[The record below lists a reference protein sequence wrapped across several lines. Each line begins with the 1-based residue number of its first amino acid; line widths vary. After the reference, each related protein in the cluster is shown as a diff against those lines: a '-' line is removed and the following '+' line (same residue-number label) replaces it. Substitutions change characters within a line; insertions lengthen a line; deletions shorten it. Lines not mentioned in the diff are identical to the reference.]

1 MAVGE
6 DVYCTLVMTDA
17 YLPGAAVLAHSLRD
31 SGTTHP
37 LVCLTTPSTLLPST
51 LAALHT
57 LYDHVL
63 PIEPIANP
71 SPANL
76 YLLDRT
82 DLLYTFTKI
91 HLWRLTQFRRIVYL
105 DADVVCLRAP
115 DELFQLPSTPAFA
128 AAPDVGWPDTFNTG
142 LMVLTPHTG
151 TYSALRTLA
160 SAGDSFDGA
169 DQGLLN
175 QYFAHRGWE
184 RLSFVYNCTPAA
196 GYQYEPAYRYFKSE
210 VRCVHFIGGVK
221 PWQRGKTDG
230 SGGSSTRGGGG
241 VYQELLSRW
250 WAVWEAHF
258 TGVSTFDYATM
269 GYKAVEREEASRS
282 ITAADIPFTDP
293 QPTAEA
299 IAQGKLDPT
308 PTIQQ
313 RKFSA
318 PHLEWDATRSAP
330 PFSSKPEAANFPN
343 QIYEF
348 NQDAQPWKAPPSY
361 PEIPR
366 KDLWYDVPMK
376 PREEKKL
383 KAIFPWEERE
393 LPKPSRVFADEDTF
407 TPSQTQQNSEEAMR
421 MQEEDE
427 GAEEGE
433 TDDFLGGDELAVMGD
448 STYYRDSDGDREQ
461 RPDFNP
467 RAPTLHKKSASASQ
481 GSWDSKNAWDE
492 VSGIEQYVRALT
504 AFQKNKGQLQVI
516 SQDEPG
522 VRIRDQHHQPRHQQ
536 QRQQQHILSPGN
548 EPDPVELVRTVR
560 ERRASLLLTD
570 FPTASERPSLPVTPA
585 PRRRESFWGM
595 EGEMG
600 GGSGG
605 GEGGG
610 RDGELAGAEGVPEQS
625 DWNPDEQLEVL
636 RRNSRSLGQG
646 DLKLPGSKL
655 GSKRALPDRKMP
667 GAASATIP
675 EEEDPGLSSEG
686 GSGGGGSTHDDAKSG
701 TGQGLDQMSGPLDG
715 TREAEGSPS
724 MIDVAAESGLFGE
737 LEGGGGEGKGAG
749 EREAEA
755 APRFSEVG
763 FGGTEGSFGESG
775 GVPTGAGQ
783 KDLSPTQTREEE
795 GIAP

>member
-31 SGTTHP
+31 TGTTHP

-63 PIEPIANP
+63 PIEPLANP

-76 YLLDRT
+76 YLLDRP

-105 DADVVCLRAP
+105 DADIVCLRAP
-115 DELFQLPSTPAFA
+115 DELFRLPSTSAFA

-221 PWQRGKTDG
+221 PWQRGKTEV
-230 SGGSSTRGGGG
+230 SGGSSTRGGRG

-258 TGVSTFDYATM
+258 PGVSTYDYATM
-269 GYKAVEREEASRS
+269 GNKAVEREEASRS
-282 ITAADIPFTDP
+282 LTSTDIPVTDT

-299 IAQGKLDPT
+299 IAQGNLDPT
-308 PTIQQ
+308 PTAQQ

-330 PFSSKPEAANFPN
+330 PSSSKPEAANFPN

-348 NQDAQPWKAPPSY
+348 NQDAQSWKAPPSY

-366 KDLWYDVPMK
+366 QDLWYDVPMK
-376 PREEKKL
+376 QREEQKL

-393 LPKPSRVFADEDTF
+393 LPKPSRVFADEETF
-407 TPSQTQQNSEEAMR
+407 TSSHTHQTEEETER

-467 RAPTLHKKSASASQ
+467 RAPTLHKKSASAAQ

-492 VSGIEQYVRALT
+492 VSGIEEYVRALT
-504 AFQKNKGQLQVI
+504 AFQKNKGQVQVL
-516 SQDEPG
+516 SQEEPG
-522 VRIRDQHHQPRHQQ
+522 VRIRDHQHHPRHQQ
-536 QRQQQHILSPGN
+536 QRQQQQQHILSPGN

-585 PRRRESFWGM
+585 PRRRESFWGS
-595 EGEMG
+595 EGENV
-600 GGSGG
+600 GSGSG
-605 GEGGG
+605 SGGGG

-655 GSKRALPDRKMP
+655 GSKKALPDRKMP

-675 EEEDPGLSSEG
+675 EEEDSALNSEG
-686 GSGGGGSTHDDAKSG
+686 GGAQSASSNL
-701 TGQGLDQMSGPLDG
+701 GLDQMSGPLDG
-715 TREAEGSPS
+715 TREAEESPS
-724 MIDVAAESGLFGE
+724 MIEVAAGSGLFGE
-737 LEGGGGEGKGAG
+737 LGVIDGEG
-749 EREAEA
+749 EAADGKAVEG

-763 FGGTEGSFGESG
+763 FGGSKASSGESEG
-775 GVPTGAGQ
+775 EHTDAGK

-795 GIAP
+795 GVAP

>member
-31 SGTTHP
+31 TGTTHP
-37 LVCLTTPSTLLPST
+37 LVCLITPSTLLPST

-76 YLLDRT
+76 YLLDRP

-105 DADVVCLRAP
+105 DADIVCLRAP
-115 DELFQLPSTPAFA
+115 DELFQLPASAAFA

-221 PWQRGKTDG
+221 PWQKGKTEG
-230 SGGSSTRGGGG
+230 SVAGSTRGGGG

-258 TGVSTFDYATM
+258 PGVSTYDYAAM
-269 GYKAVEREEASRS
+269 GHNAVEREEAGR
-282 ITAADIPFTDP
+282 INTAADIPFTDP

-299 IAQGKLDPT
+299 IVQGNLDPT
-308 PTIQQ
+308 PTAQQ

-330 PFSSKPEAANFPN
+330 PSSSKPEAANFPN

-361 PEIPR
+361 PEIPI
-366 KDLWYDVPMK
+366 KDLWYDVPVK

-393 LPKPSRVFADEDTF
+393 LPKPSRVFADEETF
-407 TPSQTQQNSEEAMR
+407 PPSQTQQSSEEAER
-421 MQEEDE
+421 FRVEDE

-448 STYYRDSDGDREQ
+448 STYYRDGDADIEQ
-461 RPDFNP
+461 RPEFNP
-467 RAPTLHKKSASASQ
+467 RPPTLHKKSASAAQ

-492 VSGIEQYVRALT
+492 VSGIEEYVRALT
-504 AFQKNKGQLQVI
+504 AFQKNKGQVQVI
-516 SQDEPG
+516 SQDEPA
-522 VRIRDQHHQPRHQQ
+522 VRIRDPHHHHQQPRQQ
-536 QRQQQHILSPGN
+536 QQQQQQHILSPGN

-585 PRRRESFWGM
+585 PRRRESFWGSD
-595 EGEMG
+595 GEKVG
-600 GGSGG
+600 SGSGG
-605 GEGGG
+605 GSGG

-646 DLKLPGSKL
+646 DLRLPGSKS
-655 GSKRALPDRKMP
+655 GSKKALPDRKMP
-667 GAASATIP
+667 GAASATIL
-675 EEEDPGLSSEG
+675 EEEDSELVGGDGVGGASSY
-686 GSGGGGSTHDDAKSG
+686 DDASSG
-701 TGQGLDQMSGPLDG
+701 KGLGLDQTAGPLDG
-715 TREAEGSPS
+715 TRKAEGSPS
-724 MIDVAAESGLFGE
+724 MIDVAAGSGLFGE
-737 LEGGGGEGKGAG
+737 LEGKGANAKA
-749 EREAEA
+749 AEA

-763 FGGTEGSFGESG
+763 SGEAKGSSHESESE
-775 GVPTGAGQ
+775 TAGAAK
-783 KDLSPTQTREEE
+783 KDLSPTRTREEE
-795 GIAP
+795 GVAP